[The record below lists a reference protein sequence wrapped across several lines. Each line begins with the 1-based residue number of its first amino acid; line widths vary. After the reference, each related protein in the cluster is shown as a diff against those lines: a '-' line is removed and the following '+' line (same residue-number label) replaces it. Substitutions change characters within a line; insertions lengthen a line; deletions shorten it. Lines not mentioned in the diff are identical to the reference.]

1 MAIASAMK
9 EDTNQ
14 RDLSGGILEL
24 ASVHELVFGW
34 LGEITC
40 ANGDNCNVQESVQ
53 RRCELNHANSL
64 FGRCLGHT

>member
-1 MAIASAMK
+1 MAVSSAVK

-34 LGEITC
+34 LGEIAC
-40 ANGDNCNVQESVQ
+40 ANGDDLDVQKSVQ
-53 RRCELNHANSL
+53 LACELIHANSL